1 MGGGGGASS
10 ISNGLV
16 DCGEVSSRG
25 RFIVR
30 PAVALM
36 GDRDRVVEPVSAG
49 FRPPVPLSPR
59 RTKVSMDFSRF
70 PPSPFKTARLLF
82 SSLKPISRSLAIF
95 KSKS

>member
-1 MGGGGGASS
+1 MSGGASS
-10 ISNGLV
+10 ISNGLF
-16 DCGEVSSRG
+16 DCGEVSSRV

-36 GDRDRVVEPVSAG
+36 GDRDRVAEAVSAG

-59 RTKVSMDFSRF
+59 RTKVSIDFSKL
-70 PPSPFKTARLLF
+70 PPSPFRTAVFLF
-82 SSLKPISRSLAIF
+82 SSLKPISRSLASF